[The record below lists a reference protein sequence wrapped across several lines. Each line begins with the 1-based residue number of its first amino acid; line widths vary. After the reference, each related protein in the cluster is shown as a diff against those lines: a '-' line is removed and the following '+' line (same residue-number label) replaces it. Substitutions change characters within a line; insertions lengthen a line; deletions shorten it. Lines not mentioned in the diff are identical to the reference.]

1 MPRVPRLGRTY
12 RQLSRSRHIVRVL
25 VKYGF
30 GELLDRLR
38 LWEHANI
45 ERHIHILRRA
55 DRELAHLSL
64 PERVRLALEELGP
77 TFVKLGQV
85 LSTRPDLVPQE
96 FIIELE
102 KLQSNVTPIPSNVA
116 LDTVRSE
123 LGRPIEEIFASFE
136 EEPVAAASLAQV
148 HRAVLKGGNVV
159 AVKVLRPGVED
170 VIEADLEIMHN
181 LASLA
186 ERYIDEA
193 RLMDAVGIADEFSSN
208 LKKELDL
215 RLEAN
220 NIRRSAYNFAD
231 DPTIHVPEVYPEHCT
246 RRLLVMEYIEGIN
259 VSEAKRLVA
268 EGYDLRLIARRG
280 VDIALKSTFE
290 QGFFH
295 ADPHP
300 GNIFILPDN
309 VICLL
314 DYGMMGTISSRQ
326 RESMARLAAGIIN
339 RDEKGMTRSLEG
351 LVAAQGPVDVEKLE
365 ADMSNLAQQYDYLPL
380 SEIRFGTLLN
390 ELLSLLV
397 HHRLRLQAHLVW
409 LVKAIATI
417 EDVAHNMD
425 ANFDMIEC
433 ARPYV
438 QRILRRRVNPIRQV
452 RELYL
457 PALDLVDLVKELPYA
472 ARDIIRQLREGRLKI
487 EYEHVG
493 LEPARHTLDQAAN
506 RLALAIVLAALVI
519 GSSLIVLSR
528 VPPLV
533 ADISVIGIIG
543 YAIAWGLGLWLVLSI
558 LRSGST

>member
-1 MPRVPRLGRTY
+1 MPRVPRVGRTY
-12 RQLSRSRHIVRVL
+12 RQLSRSRHIVGVF

-45 ERHIHILRRA
+45 ERGILRRP

-64 PERVRLALEELGP
+64 PERLRLALEELGP

-96 FIIELE
+96 YVVELE
-102 KLQSNVTPIPSNVA
+102 KLQSQVAPIPSEVA
-116 LDTVRSE
+116 REVVRFE
-123 LGRPIEEIFASFE
+123 LGQPIEEVFASFE
-136 EEPVAAASLAQV
+136 EEPAAAASLAQV
-148 HRAVLKGGNVV
+148 HRATLKGGTVV
-159 AVKVLRPGVED
+159 AVKVLRPGVDE
-170 VIEADLEIMHN
+170 VIEVDLEIMRSIAG
-181 LASLA
+181 LM
-186 ERYIDEA
+186 ERHIDEA
-193 RLMDAVGIADEFSSN
+193 RLIDAVGLVAEFSSN
-208 LKKELDL
+208 IKKELDL

-220 NIRRSAYNFAD
+220 NIQRTAHNFAGD
-231 DPTIHVPEVYPEHCT
+231 KTAHVPEVYRELCT
-246 RRLLVMEYIEGIN
+246 KRVLVMEYIDGIN
-259 VSEAKRLVA
+259 VSETERLVA

-280 VDIALKSTFE
+280 ADIALKSTFE
-290 QGFFH
+290 HGFFH

-314 DYGMMGTISSRQ
+314 DYGMMGVISSRQ
-326 RESMARLAAGIIN
+326 RESMAKLAAGIIN
-339 RDEKGMTRSLEG
+339 REEKGMIRSLDG
-351 LVAAQGPVDVEKLE
+351 LVQARGPIHVEKLE

-380 SEIRFGTLLN
+380 GDVRFGTVLN
-390 ELLSLLV
+390 DVLRLLV
-397 HHRLRLQAHLVW
+397 HHRLRLQTHLVW
-409 LVKAIATI
+409 LFKAVATI

-438 QRILRRRVNPIRQV
+438 QRILRRRISPSRQA

-457 PALDLVDLVKELPYA
+457 PTLDFIDLIKELPYA

-493 LEPARHTLDQAAN
+493 LEPTRRTLDHAAN
-506 RLALAIVLAALVI
+506 RLALAIVLAALVV
-519 GSSLIVLSR
+519 GSSLIVLSG

-533 ADISVIGIIG
+533 ADISIIGVIG
-543 YAIAWGLGLWLVLSI
+543 YAIAWSLGLWLVFSI
-558 LRSGST
+558 FRSGST